1 MNTNDYRFM
10 NGTWRVDVLGS
21 RISAVDAQE
30 ALRLVGRRLETG
42 EGGYVCFT
50 NVHAVVM
57 GRQDAEFQR
66 ITNSSYLS
74 VADGK
79 PVYWTARTKGPVGHV
94 PGPDFMRLVVERY
107 PARKHFF
114 YGSTDAVLARLI
126 ERLRREVPGLEVAGS
141 LSPPFRVL
149 SDSDKSAHY
158 DQIRSSGAEIVWVGL
173 GAPKQERWMCEA
185 AASLTPAVL
194 LGVGAAFDFHAQMVG
209 RAPAVMREWGFE
221 WLHRLA
227 SEPRRLWRRY
237 LTTNSLFVA
246 YLLQEFW
253 RERRRSSPDSRS

>member
-1 MNTNDYRFM
+1 MHEA
-10 NGTWRVDVLGS
+10 WRVDVLGS

-50 NVHAVVM
+50 NVHTVVM
-57 GRQDAEFQR
+57 GRKNAEFQR

-94 PGPDFMRLVVERY
+94 PGPDFMRLVLERY
-107 PARKHFF
+107 AGRKHFF
-114 YGSTDAVLARLI
+114 YGSTDAVLSRLV
-126 ERLRREVPGLEVAGS
+126 ERLRREVPGLQVAGS

-149 SDSDKSAHY
+149 TDSEKSGHY
-158 DQIRSSGAEIVWVGL
+158 DQIRNSGAEIVWVGL
-173 GAPKQERWMCEA
+173 GAPKQELWMRESA
-185 AASLTPAVL
+185 PSLAPAL
-194 LGVGAAFDFHAQMVG
+194 LFGVGAAFDFHADMMG
-209 RAPAVMREWGFE
+209 RAPPFMREWGLE

-237 LTTNSLFVA
+237 LTTNSLFLA
-246 YLLQEFW
+246 YLMQEMW
-253 RERRRSSPDSRS
+253 RGRGRSGPDTPS